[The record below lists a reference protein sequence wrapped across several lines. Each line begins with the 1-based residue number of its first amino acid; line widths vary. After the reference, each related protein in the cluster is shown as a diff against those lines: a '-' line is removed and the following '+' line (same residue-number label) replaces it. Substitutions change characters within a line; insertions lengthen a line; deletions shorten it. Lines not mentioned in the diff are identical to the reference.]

1 VQESIERLVN
11 LLMRD
16 EAKQLDPIQELDDA
30 DELVEV

>member
-11 LLMRD
+11 LLIRD
-16 EAKQLDPIQELDDA
+16 EAEQPDPIQELEDA